1 MKIQWIRSAVILLV
15 LPLSAI
21 LVNAQTS
28 VAGSI
33 YGAFSGA
40 TNGNGTQQSPANQAG
55 GMIEIRHISNAILGV
70 EATYSFN
77 RADEIYS
84 KVIYPPTSS
93 SCPGTC
99 SPETQTLRVPAN
111 AHEIT
116 FDWTPS
122 LRLANLRPFGVL
134 GIGLLLSV
142 PSGNPVLTVTR
153 TTGSLPGDVIT
164 GNIST
169 STKAVYVYG
178 AGLDWGLL
186 PHFGLRIQY
195 RGNLYSAPNLSAL
208 YSSTG
213 SFTHTAEPMAG
224 VYFNF

>member
-1 MKIQWIRSAVILLV
+1 MKFECIRTAFLLLALV
-15 LPLSAI
+15 LSSVFAA
-21 LVNAQTS
+21 AQTS

-33 YGAFSGA
+33 YGAFNGA
-40 TNGNGTQQSPANQAG
+40 TSGNGTQQSPANQAG
-55 GMIEIRHISNAILGV
+55 GMIEIRHISNAILGF

-77 RADEIYS
+77 RADETYS
-84 KVIYPPTSS
+84 KVIYPPTTS
-93 SCPGTC
+93 SCNGSC
-99 SPETQTLRVPAN
+99 GPETQTLRVPAN
-111 AHEIT
+111 AHEIA

-122 LRLANLRPFGVL
+122 LHFANLRPFGVL
-134 GIGLLLSV
+134 GIGLMLNV
-142 PSGNPVLTVTR
+142 PSGNPTLTL
-153 TTGSLPGDVIT
+153 TGSSNSLAGDVT
-164 GNIST
+164 AGNTST

-195 RGNLYSAPNLSAL
+195 RGNLYSAPNMSSL
-208 YSSTG
+208 YSSTN